1 MVATVFVALF
11 FVVKSNKLQEQV
23 DSITQNQ
30 VQENKE
36 MESYRQL
43 LRIDSILA
51 KGEYETALR
60 AYNNEVGDKDM
71 VDNSGVQLRIA
82 IAQQLLQLR
91 AGENPNNRELAKL
104 DSLDSLQSRRLM
116 LNKEVN
122 RYDSLNFALEKAKVQ
137 LKGMRAQLKNKSFGE
152 YLNFKS
158 SKDDQMHY
166 VGQVKN
172 DQANGL
178 GVAILNTGSRYEGE
192 WKANQRHGEGTFYW
206 PDGEYYVGSYLND
219 KRNGLGTY
227 YWPNGEKYV
236 GQWKDDKRNG
246 KGVFYGKDGD
256 AITKGIWKNDKLVEE
271 DKD

>member
-1 MVATVFVALF
+1 M
-11 FVVKSNKLQEQV
+11 N
-23 DSITQNQ
+23 SITQKQ
-30 VQENKE
+30 AQESKE
-36 MESYRQL
+36 MEAYRQL

-60 AYNNEVGDKDM
+60 AYNSEVGDKDM

-82 IAQQLLQLR
+82 IAEQLLQMR
-91 AGENPNNRELAKL
+91 AGKNSNKGVMAKL
-104 DSLDSLQSRRLM
+104 DSLDSIQSNRLM

-137 LKGMRAQLKNKSFGE
+137 LRGMRAQLKNKSFGE
-152 YLNFKS
+152 YLSFKS
-158 SKDDQMHY
+158 SKDNRMHY

-172 DQANGL
+172 DLANGL

-206 PDGEYYVGSYLND
+206 PDGEYYIGTYLND

-246 KGVFYGKDGD
+246 KGVFYGKDGE
-256 AITKGIWKNDKLVEE
+256 AITKGIWKEDKLIEE